1 MFDEQLGARLGFS
14 YTQPVAGNTGL
25 TTVTGIGGTTGQGD
39 TDGTLNLNTSAATTA
54 GDVGNI
60 SNFGLTSASS
70 GIGMIYDIGI
80 TALKGEIYAM
90 QSESLAKVM
99 SNPKVFTLNGI
110 EAKILKGKQIQF
122 TAAEGDMQFKDAGLK
137 LTVTPQIVGDGNVI
151 MELAITNDEVSGT
164 GSNPAI
170 SKMEINT
177 KLIVADG
184 SVVAIGGIYT
194 QNESVG
200 ASKVPILGDLP
211 GIGRLFRKDT
221 IADTQTQIIIFI
233 APKIV

>member
-14 YTQPVAGNTGL
+14 YTQPVAGNTGIQ
-25 TTVTGIGGTTGQGD
+25 TITGIGGTGNQGD

-54 GDVGNI
+54 GDVGNV
-60 SNFGLTSASS
+60 SDFGIAGTS
-70 GIGMIYDIGI
+70 GIGMIYDIGL
-80 TALKGEIYAM
+80 TAVKAEVYAM

-122 TAAEGDMQFKDAGLK
+122 TAAEGDMQFKDAGLQ

-151 MELAITNDEVSGT
+151 MELAITNDEVSGA
-164 GSNPAI
+164 GANPAI

-200 ASKVPILGDLP
+200 ASKVPLLGDLP
-211 GIGRLFRKDT
+211 GIGRLFRKDS

>member
-1 MFDEQLGARLGFS
+1 MGFPNLS
-14 YTQPVAGNTGL
+14 TLDLINPFLSIKAKKPWCSKPPATSGL
-25 TTVTGIGGTTGQGD
+25 
-39 TDGTLNLNTSAATTA
+39 
-54 GDVGNI
+54 
-60 SNFGLTSASS
+60 
-70 GIGMIYDIGI
+70 
-80 TALKGEIYAM
+80 
-90 QSESLAKVM
+90 
-99 SNPKVFTLNGI
+99 I

-151 MELAITNDEVSGT
+151 MELAITNDEVSGA
-164 GSNPAI
+164 GANPAI

-211 GIGRLFRKDT
+211 GIGRLFRKDS